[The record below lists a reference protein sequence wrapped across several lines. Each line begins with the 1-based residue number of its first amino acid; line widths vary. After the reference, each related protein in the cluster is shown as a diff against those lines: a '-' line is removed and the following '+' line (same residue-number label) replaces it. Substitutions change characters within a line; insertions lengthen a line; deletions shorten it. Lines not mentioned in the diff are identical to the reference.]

1 MVPVLVA
8 ARENILDREAYD
20 NATSFDLNDPD
31 PADPTPP
38 AQSPAVTVPA

>member
-31 PADPTPP
+31 PAPTLQKAP
-38 AQSPAVTVPA
+38 VTTAA